1 MFFNQSM
8 NRKVDN
14 DKFYNIL
21 GVDNK
26 ASTSEI
32 KKAYRRLA
40 VIHHPDKGGDENKF
54 KEITKAFETLSDESK
69 RKHYDQFGE
78 SEGGGPSGD
87 PTDILGQM
95 FSGSMGM
102 QCNTPKRG
110 NNITHEVNL
119 TLKEIYNGKNI
130 NITVKR
136 KTIDQSKVDIC
147 SQCNGQGML
156 IKTVRMGPMIQ
167 QIQQPCPL
175 CGGQGKSFKVNCIT
189 ENIKVAIPKGAP
201 NNHKIVIYEKGDDTP
216 DGDPGDL
223 IVVVKEIKDDV
234 FERKGYDLFIHKDIS
249 LLEALKGFKIELTTL
264 DNRNILITND
274 TVIKPKVNNNN
285 WCTKLCDIYLEPF
298 AKAKISDET
307 KVKELIES
315 GQLKNENI
323 TAFVIKGS
331 ETYFY
336 KNPVDKLLESIR
348 PGNSVIYYK
357 PRSNIHCIEEEG
369 MPYFNSPIIKGDLYI
384 TFRIIFP
391 DKITIDNDV
400 LIEGGFGEPLN
411 IPTVNE
417 IDSDI
422 EVYEL
427 VEKDPEVSYS
437 SYKDTI
443 KEDVEEDECRSMPQG
458 GVQQCA
464 QQ

>member
-1 MFFNQSM
+1 
-8 NRKVDN
+8 
-14 DKFYNIL
+14 
-21 GVDNK
+21 
-26 ASTSEI
+26 
-32 KKAYRRLA
+32 
-40 VIHHPDKGGDENKF
+40 DKGGDENKF

-78 SEGGGPSGD
+78 GEGGGPSGD
-87 PTDILGQM
+87 PTDMFGQM
-95 FSGSMGM
+95 FGGMGM
-102 QCNTPKRG
+102 QSSSPKRG
-110 NNITHEVNL
+110 NNITHEINL
-119 TLKEIYNGKNI
+119 TLKEIYNGKNL
-130 NITVKR
+130 NVTVKR

-147 SQCNGQGML
+147 SQCKGQGML

-223 IVVVKEIKDDV
+223 IVVVKEIKDEV

-274 TVIKPKVNNNN
+274 TVIKPKVNSD
-285 WCTKLCDIYLEPF
+285 WCTKLCDISLNPF
-298 AKAKISDET
+298 AKADICDESKI
-307 KVKELIES
+307 KELIGS

-336 KNPVDKLLESIR
+336 KNPVDKLLESIK

-357 PRSNIHCIEEEG
+357 QKSDIHCIEEEG
-369 MPYFNSPIIKGDLYI
+369 MPYFNSPIIKGDLYM
-384 TFRIIFP
+384 TFNIIFP

-400 LIEGGFGEPLN
+400 LIQGGFGESLN
-411 IPTVNE
+411 NPTVNE

-427 VEKDPEVSYS
+427 VKKDPEVSYS
-437 SYKDTI
+437 NFKDTV
-443 KEDVEEDECRSMPQG
+443 KEDVEEDEGRGMPQG
-458 GVQQCA
+458 SQQCA